1 MALIYENNIPD
12 IDRDSIS
19 LLRGGLTDIEDEEAV
34 VGNLF
39 DNLEVLLNGFA
50 MSSRGIS
57 TDLVVRYMAKYIK
70 YITSLSYNKY
80 INKSEMHIP
89 CLYVYDYGLHI
100 SSYASPCDGCIHCL
114 KIKLIKFERTISDIN
129 KMKPKTH
136 YLPGDK
142 FVNKKNYSS
151 FIKIKT
157 WVDGDPGFRKR
168 MPDVF
173 FYIKTITLNLKT
185 PIRFTRIQSDE
196 DDD

>member
-19 LLRGGLTDIEDEEAV
+19 LLRGGLTDVEDEEVV

-39 DNLEVLLNGFA
+39 DNLEARLNGFA

-57 TDLVVRYMAKYIK
+57 VDLIVRYMAKYIK

-80 INKSEMHIP
+80 IDKSEMHIP

-100 SSYASPCDGCIHCL
+100 SSYASPFYGCIHCL
-114 KIKLIKFERTISDIN
+114 KIRLVKFERTTTDLK

-142 FVNKKNYSS
+142 VIDKKNYSF
-151 FIKIKT
+151 FIKSKT
-157 WVDGDPGFRKR
+157 WVHGDPGFRKR

-185 PIRFTRIQSDE
+185 PIRFTRIERDE
-196 DDD
+196 DD

>member
-19 LLRGGLTDIEDEEAV
+19 LLRGGLTDVEDEDVV

-39 DNLEVLLNGFA
+39 DNLEARLTSFA

-57 TDLVVRYMAKYIK
+57 VDLIVRYMAKYIK

-80 INKSEMHIP
+80 IDKSEMHIP
-89 CLYVYDYGLHI
+89 CLYVYDYGLYI

-114 KIKLIKFERTISDIN
+114 KIRLVKFERTTNDLK

-142 FVNKKNYSS
+142 GIDKKNYSF
-151 FIKIKT
+151 FIKSKT

-168 MPDVF
+168 LPDVF

-185 PIRFTRIQSDE
+185 PIRFTRIRSYE

>member
-19 LLRGGLTDIEDEEAV
+19 LLRGGLTDVEDEDVV

-39 DNLEVLLNGFA
+39 DNLEARLNGFA

-57 TDLVVRYMAKYIK
+57 VYLIVRYMAKYIK

-80 INKSEMHIP
+80 IDKSEMHIP
-89 CLYVYDYGLHI
+89 CLYVYDYGLYI

-114 KIKLIKFERTISDIN
+114 KIRLVKFERTTN
-129 KMKPKTH
+129 NLKKMKPKTH

-142 FVNKKNYSS
+142 GIDKKNYSF
-151 FIKIKT
+151 FIKSKT
-157 WVDGDPGFRKR
+157 WVHGDPGFRKR

-185 PIRFTRIQSDE
+185 PIRFTRIKSYE